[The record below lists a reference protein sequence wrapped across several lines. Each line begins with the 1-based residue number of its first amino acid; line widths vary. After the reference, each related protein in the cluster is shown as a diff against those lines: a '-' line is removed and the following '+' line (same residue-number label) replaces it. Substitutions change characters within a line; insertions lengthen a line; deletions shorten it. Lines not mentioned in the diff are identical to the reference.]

1 MDQVKRVAKRLL
13 TRKSDL
19 EKRVAILE
27 REVQECRQLNFRL
40 AELSDVV
47 AELLVPINERD
58 QDRVDELLESYRKDV
73 NTL

>member
-1 MDQVKRVAKRLL
+1 MDQLKRVAKRIV

-19 EKRVAILE
+19 EKRVAVLE

-58 QDRVDELLESYRKDV
+58 QDRVAELLESYRADV